1 MPGVG
6 RGRGPR
12 TTDRERDARGV
23 VAAALWVY
31 SLGIGALLGTVG
43 VLVIFIGGTAD
54 WDLGAIWFAL
64 FVAILFGGGFG
75 FVVGLLVGLVLGL
88 IATIS
93 PPRVRVEVVTAAI
106 PIVALAFGMTP
117 VILLTG
123 GRTFGALAVAL
134 DATLTLGGAAW
145 VCVLYRRL
153 EGRLASPRVH

>member
-1 MPGVG
+1 VG

-12 TTDRERDARGV
+12 TTGREREARGV
-23 VAAALWVY
+23 VAAALWAY
-31 SLGIGALLGTVG
+31 SLGVGVVMGTVG
-43 VLVIFIGGTAD
+43 VLLIFLGGTAD

-75 FVVGLLVGLVLGL
+75 FIVGLLVGLVLGL
-88 IATIS
+88 VATIC
-93 PPRVRVEVVTAAI
+93 PPRARVEVVTAAI
-106 PIVALAFGMTP
+106 PLVALAFGMTP
-117 VILLTG
+117 VILLAG

-153 EGRLASPRVH
+153 EDRLANTRVH